1 MAPVPPGA
9 KVWLVTGCASGLG
22 REVVLAALARGDC
35 VIATA
40 RKPERLEELEQKG
53 ARTLALDVTCSQDEL
68 HAVAAQALGMY
79 GTIDVLVNNAAYLL
93 EGAIEECS
101 EQEVLDQFNTNVF
114 GMLRVLRAV
123 LPHMREKRSGVV
135 ANVGSAGGWT
145 GIPGIGMYGSTK
157 FAIAGITLALRE
169 EVAPLG
175 IEVTVVEPGAFRT
188 SILAKGF
195 VPAKQPIDD
204 FEPLTKPLTTHVANF
219 SGKQPGDPAKA
230 AQLMVE
236 ALTKSGRCMG
246 KALPSRLLLGKDAVK
261 LGQDVLEKTKRE
273 LDEWAELAGSTDF
286 QDAGKPSEMVKP

>member
-1 MAPVPPGA
+1 MNPVPPGA

-22 REVVLAALARGDC
+22 REVATAALARGDC

-40 RKPERLEELEQKG
+40 RNSARLADLEEKG
-53 ARTLALDVTCSQDEL
+53 ARALALDVTASQDEL
-68 HAVAAQALGMY
+68 DAVATRALGIY

-93 EGAIEECS
+93 EGAVEECS

-123 LPHMREKRSGVV
+123 LPHMREKRAGVV
-135 ANVGSAGGWT
+135 ANVGSAGGWK
-145 GIPGIGMYGSTK
+145 GIPGIGVYGSTK

-175 IEVTVVEPGAFRT
+175 IQVTVVEPGAFRT
-188 SILAKGF
+188 SILGKGF
-195 VPAKQPIDD
+195 VPAKAPIAD
-204 FEPLTKPLTTHVANF
+204 FAPLTKPLTAHVADF

-236 ALTKSGRCMG
+236 ALTQTGRCKG
-246 KALPSRLLLGKDAVK
+246 KSLPSRLLLGKDAVK
-261 LGQDVLEKTKRE
+261 LGQGVLEQNKRE
-273 LDEWAELAGSTDF
+273 LDEWAELSGSTDF
-286 QDAGKPSEMVKP
+286 ADTRKP

>member
-1 MAPVPPGA
+1 MPPLPVGS
-9 KVWLVTGCASGLG
+9 KVWLVTGCATGLG
-22 REVVLAALARGDC
+22 REVVLAALARGDR

-40 RKPERLEELEQKG
+40 RNPERLADLAQLG
-53 ARTLALDVTCSQDEL
+53 ARALALDVTASEDEL
-68 HAVAAQALGMY
+68 RAVVAHALGMY

-101 EQEVLDQFNTNVF
+101 EQEVLDQYNTNVF

-123 LPHMREKRSGVV
+123 LPHMRAKRSGVV

-145 GIPGIGMYGSTK
+145 GIPGIGLYGSTK

-195 VPAKQPIDD
+195 VPAKAPIDD
-204 FEPLTKPLTTHVANF
+204 FAALTTPLTSHVANF
-219 SGKQPGDPAKA
+219 SGKQPGDPARA

-236 ALTKSGRCMG
+236 ALTKSGRCAG
-246 KALPSRLLLGKDAVK
+246 KKLPSRLLLGKDAVK
-261 LGQDVLEKTKRE
+261 LGEGVLEQNKRE
-273 LDEWAELAGSTDF
+273 LDEWAELAASTDF
-286 QDAGKPSEMVKP
+286 PDAKKSTHRP